1 MHALILISFLFVVLK
16 LAVFVFFVPNQPLPT
31 CMFLFC
37 PIVFVASFCVVCF
50 ACQLCVDAAWF
61 MVLNVFNDI
70 FCSQCSRSQCPA
82 CGKRKKQSCML

>member
-61 MVLNVFNDI
+61 MVDGMIIIILSSGSYFFHKHN
-70 FCSQCSRSQCPA
+70 
-82 CGKRKKQSCML
+82 